1 MQTFKIELQ
10 VVSPLHI
17 GTGEVYEP
25 TEFFLDPSRREL
37 CIIDFEKFCAHFSA
51 SELQKFKKICFAGT
65 LQSLL
70 NLYAF
75 VDQTCLNFLNQ
86 GLSDFIVRRIEL
98 CEGFLEHYRRVQS
111 LTGKQLE
118 KEFNKFSIYRTAYS
132 PNDNQPIIPGSSV
145 KGALRTAVLNKR
157 RHKVQGKSYQD
168 YCRQNRRGRIKCE
181 AKKLEQEI
189 LNYENFKNDPFRL
202 IKVSDFRPKGPVK
215 TRIVYAVNR
224 KKDGTSARGPYQ
236 ILEVIEPGAI
246 FEGEITIHD
255 PPPRIKTKDSRKTC
269 LISAPV
275 SFEELIQA
283 AKAFYGGERD
293 REFEDLSKMGASVPL
308 FPEEGTPLRV
318 GRNSGAEC
326 VTIEGFRHILIRGKG
341 KNTYQ
346 DHATTLWLAGEFFN
360 VHNPS
365 GLKPFGWVVFHKP
378 DAKGSKSSGKTSST
392 KETKPGLD
400 VSKLGKRFKLVVK
413 KK

>member
-1 MQTFKIELQ
+1 MQTFKIEAQ

-25 TEFFLDPSRREL
+25 TEFFIDPSRREL

-86 GLSDFIVRRIEL
+86 GLRDFIVRRIEL
-98 CEGFLEHYRRVQS
+98 CEWFLEHYRRMQS

-118 KEFNKFSIYRTAYS
+118 KEFNKFTIYRTAFS

-157 RHKVQGKSYQD
+157 RSKARGESYRD
-168 YCRQNRRGRIKCE
+168 YCQGRRCDSKR
-181 AKKLEQEI
+181 LESEI
-189 LNYENFKNDPFRL
+189 LEYPRYRFQQDPFRL

-215 TRIVYAVNR
+215 TRIIYTVNR
-224 KKDGTSARGPYQ
+224 KKDGTSACGPYQ

-246 FEGEITIHD
+246 FEGEITIQKAFPLSD
-255 PPPRIKTKDSRKTC
+255 LRNPQRDGIKNPLSW
-269 LISAPV
+269 
-275 SFEELIQA
+275 EEIIEA
-283 AKAFYGGERD
+283 AKVFYGVERD
-293 REFEDLSKMGASVPL
+293 REFEDLSQMGASVPL

-318 GRNSGAEC
+318 GR
-326 VTIEGFRHILIRGKG
+326 H
-341 KNTYQ
+341 
-346 DHATTLWLAGEFFN
+346 
-360 VHNPS
+360 
-365 GLKPFGWVVFHKP
+365 
-378 DAKGSKSSGKTSST
+378 
-392 KETKPGLD
+392 
-400 VSKLGKRFKLVVK
+400 
-413 KK
+413 